1 VEVLTV
7 INISNNQA
15 KTRPAYKHQAT
26 EMSNLLP
33 PLPSL
38 PALSPPAPT
47 GSGALLPA
55 PARSGAFGQVLADV
69 SHRGGMVQA
78 QDGDTL
84 IGLVKAHYRQN
95 QQPITEQQAMRLAH
109 QVAARNQIDNPDL
122 ILTGQKIDFSSL
134 RMPALARGEA
144 PGPLDLHPRSAQSV
158 AKLANAT
165 PLTTNALASRPTAWA
180 NSPAASGQHPIL
192 DKTLQRAVQKG
203 FVTAIDAPAVKD
215 KILALADRYNF
226 QPDDFARLSL
236 MESGGMNPQASNGNC
251 HGIIQF
257 CDGPN
262 RGAASVGFKDNPRAI
277 LGMGLLQQLD
287 LVDRYFSQA
296 GLRVKGPPIGL
307 DDLYLTV
314 LTPAARQETRPDA
327 PLPIAGPQ
335 ARYLHVGQDT
345 RAPITRNSILAGLH
359 TLTNAILPQTVRAA
373 AAPVISALGKG
384 GVTRL
389 YDEVAG
395 ALPTTLR

>member
-1 VEVLTV
+1 
-7 INISNNQA
+7 
-15 KTRPAYKHQAT
+15 
-26 EMSNLLP
+26 MSNLLP

-38 PALSPPAPT
+38 PALSPPAPA
-47 GSGALLPA
+47 GSGGLLPA
-55 PARSGAFGQVLADV
+55 SGRSGAFGQVLAEV
-69 SHRGGMVQA
+69 SPRSGKVQA
-78 QDGDTL
+78 QEGDTL

-95 QQPITEQQAMRLAH
+95 QQPITEHQAMRLAH
-109 QVAARNQIDNPDL
+109 QVAARNQIDNPNL

-134 RMPALARGEA
+134 LMTALARGES
-144 PGPLDLHPRSAQSV
+144 PGPLDLNARSAQSV
-158 AKLANAT
+158 AQLASSST
-165 PLTTNALASRPTAWA
+165 LTTNALANRPIAWA
-180 NSPAASGQHPIL
+180 SHPAPNGQHPVL
-192 DKTLQRAVQKG
+192 DKTLERAIAKG
-203 FVTAIDAPAVKD
+203 FVTASDAPAVKD

-296 GLRVKGPPIGL
+296 GLRVKGPPVGL

-327 PLPIAGPQ
+327 PLSIAGPQ

-345 RAPITRNSILAGLH
+345 RAPITRNSILSGLH
-359 TLTNAILPQTVRAA
+359 TLTNALLPQAPRDAL
-373 AAPVISALGKG
+373 APVLGAVGKG
-384 GVTRL
+384 GVARL
-389 YDEVAG
+389 YDEVANT
-395 ALPTTLR
+395 LPTALR